1 MADEDNL
8 KVAKVS
14 KDYSSQMTGYKDLK
28 YLCNENLIHWLNV
41 KGCTQVLMN

>member
-8 KVAKVS
+8 NVAKVS
-14 KDYSSQMTGYKDLK
+14 KDYSSQMTGYKDLE
-28 YLCNENLIHWLNV
+28 YLCNENLIHWYV